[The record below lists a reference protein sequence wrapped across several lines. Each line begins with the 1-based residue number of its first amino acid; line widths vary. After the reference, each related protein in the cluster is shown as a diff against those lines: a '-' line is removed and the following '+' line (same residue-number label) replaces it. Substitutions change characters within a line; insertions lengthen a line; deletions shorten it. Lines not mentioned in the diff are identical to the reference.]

1 MIKTKNINNITNN
14 KANNNIEIF
23 SNDEFGSIRTL
34 NINGEPWF
42 VGRDVAESLGY
53 ANASKAVL
61 AHVDEDDKTFLM
73 LDIAHSQNGNVP
85 VGQSKTALINE
96 SGLYSLILGS
106 KLSGAKKFKRWV
118 TNEVLPS
125 IRKHGV
131 YATEMTIEKT
141 LSDPDYIIQ
150 ILSAFKKEK
159 EDKEKLQIENSQQK
173 ETIVN
178 LNEQIENDKPKIKF
192 AQQIHNSKDTILVRE
207 LAKIISSNGVNIGER
222 KLYSMLRDD
231 GFLISKQGLDY
242 NSPTQKSMNLGLF
255 KVVESAVKTNYGT
268 TKINRT
274 TRVTPKGQE
283 YLLKYILKNTNRKLS
298 QTNKTMLNDG
308 LINPFAV

>member
-1 MIKTKNINNITNN
+1 MTKTNNINNVNNN
-14 KANNNIEIF
+14 KVNNDIEIF

-42 VGRDVAESLGY
+42 VGKDVAEILGY

-159 EDKEKLQIENSQQK
+159 EDKEKLQVENSQQK

-178 LNEQIENDKPKIKF
+178 LNEQISSSYIDKKKKKF
-192 AQQIHNSKDTILVRE
+192 HIL
-207 LAKIISSNGVNIGER
+207 
-222 KLYSMLRDD
+222 Y
-231 GFLISKQGLDY
+231 
-242 NSPTQKSMNLGLF
+242 
-255 KVVESAVKTNYGT
+255 
-268 TKINRT
+268 
-274 TRVTPKGQE
+274 
-283 YLLKYILKNTNRKLS
+283 
-298 QTNKTMLNDG
+298 
-308 LINPFAV
+308 

>member
-1 MIKTKNINNITNN
+1 MMKTKNINNITNN
-14 KANNNIEIF
+14 KVNNNIEIF

-42 VGRDVAESLGY
+42 VGKDVAEVLGY
-53 ANASKAVL
+53 SNPRKAIID
-61 AHVDEDDKTFLM
+61 HVDEDDKGVTKCDTLGG
-73 LDIAHSQNGNVP
+73 IQNLTV
-85 VGQSKTALINE
+85 INE
-96 SGLYSLILGS
+96 SGLYSLILSS
-106 KLSGAKKFKRWV
+106 KLPNAKKFKRWV

-173 ETIVN
+173 EIIVN
-178 LNEQIENDKPKIKF
+178 LNEQIENDKPKIEF
-192 AQQIHNSKDTILVRE
+192 SQQIHNSKDTILVRE

-222 KLYSMLRDD
+222 KLYSMLRDN

-283 YLLKYILKNTNRKLS
+283 YLLNYVLKNTNGKS
-298 QTNKTMLNDG
+298 FQSNKTISNNG
-308 LINPFAV
+308 LMNPFAV

>member
-1 MIKTKNINNITNN
+1 MTNTKNTNNATNN
-14 KANNNIEIF
+14 KVNNNIEIF
-23 SNDEFGSIRTL
+23 SNDEFGSIRIL

-42 VGRDVAESLGY
+42 VGRDVAEVLGY
-53 ANASKAVL
+53 TKFRNALAN
-61 AHVDEDDKTFLM
+61 HVDEDDALKRGIMDSLGRIQET
-73 LDIAHSQNGNVP
+73 
-85 VGQSKTALINE
+85 KLINE
-96 SGLYSLILGS
+96 SGLYSLILSS
-106 KLSGAKKFKRWV
+106 KLPTAKKFKRWV

-131 YATEMTIEKT
+131 YTTEMTIEKT

-173 ETIVN
+173 EIIVN
-178 LNEQIENDKPKIKF
+178 LNEQIENDKPKMEF

-298 QTNKTMLNDG
+298 QTNKTMSNDG

>member
-1 MIKTKNINNITNN
+1 MMKTKNTNNVTNN
-14 KANNNIEIF
+14 KVNNNIEIF

-42 VGRDVAESLGY
+42 VGKDVAEILGY

-125 IRKHGV
+125 IRKHGI

-178 LNEQIENDKPKIKF
+178 LNEQIENDKPKIEF

-283 YLLKYILKNTNRKLS
+283 YLLNYVLKNTNRKS
-298 QTNKTMLNDG
+298 FQANKPMSNDG

>member
-1 MIKTKNINNITNN
+1 MTKTNNINNVNNN
-14 KANNNIEIF
+14 KVNNDIEIF

-42 VGRDVAESLGY
+42 VGRDVAKTLGY
-53 ANASKAVL
+53 SNTKDALMKR
-61 AHVDEDDKTFLM
+61 VDNEDK
-73 LDIAHSQNGNVP
+73 LDGVAICDPMGREQKP
-85 VGQSKTALINE
+85 VLINE
-96 SGLYSLILGS
+96 SGLYSLILSS
-106 KLSGAKKFKRWV
+106 KLPTAKKFKRWV

-159 EDKEKLQIENSQQK
+159 EDKEKLQVENSQQK
-173 ETIVN
+173 ETIIN
-178 LNEQIENDKPKIKF
+178 LNEQIKNDKPKIDF

-283 YLLKYILKNTNRKLS
+283 YLLNYVLKNTDRKSS
-298 QTNKTMLNDG
+298 QTNKTMSNDG

>member
-1 MIKTKNINNITNN
+1 MTKTNNINNVNNN
-14 KANNNIEIF
+14 KVNNDIEIF

-42 VGRDVAESLGY
+42 VGKDVAEILGY

-61 AHVDEDDKTFLM
+61 AHVDEDDKTFLT
-73 LDIAHSQNGNVP
+73 LDIAHSKNGNVP

-96 SGLYSLILGS
+96 SGLYSLILRS

-159 EDKEKLQIENSQQK
+159 EDKEKLQVENSQQK
-173 ETIVN
+173 ETIIN
-178 LNEQIENDKPKIKF
+178 LNEQIKNDKPKIDF

-283 YLLKYILKNTNRKLS
+283 YLLNYVLKNTNRKSS
-298 QTNKTMLNDG
+298 QTNKPMSNDG

>member
-1 MIKTKNINNITNN
+1 MTNTNNINNVTNS
-14 KANNNIEIF
+14 KVNNNVEIF
-23 SNDEFGSIRTL
+23 SNDEFGSVRTL

-42 VGRDVAESLGY
+42 VGKDVATALGY
-53 ANASKAVL
+53 GNGKSLANAVSK
-61 AHVDEDDKTFLM
+61 HVDNEDKGVTEM
-73 LDIAHSQNGNVP
+73 MTPGGKQ
-85 VGQSKTALINE
+85 KMTLINE
-96 SGLYSLILGS
+96 SGLYSLILSS
-106 KLSGAKKFKRWV
+106 KLPTAKKFKRWV

-159 EDKEKLQIENSQQK
+159 EDKEKLQVENSQQK

-178 LNEQIENDKPKIKF
+178 LNEQIENDKPKIEF
-192 AQQIHNSKDTILVRE
+192 ARQIHNSKDTILIRE

-222 KLYSMLRDD
+222 KLYSMLRDN

-283 YLLKYILKNTNRKLS
+283 YLLNYVLKNTNGKS
-298 QTNKTMLNDG
+298 FQSNKTMSNNE

>member
-1 MIKTKNINNITNN
+1 MMKTKNTNNVTNN
-14 KANNNIEIF
+14 KVNNNIEIF

-42 VGRDVAESLGY
+42 VGKDVAEVLGY
-53 ANASKAVL
+53 ERPTKAVSDR
-61 AHVDEDDKTFLM
+61 VEDD
-73 LDIAHSQNGNVP
+73 DIDGIPIQDSIGRMQNTP
-85 VGQSKTALINE
+85 IINE
-96 SGLYSLILGS
+96 SGLYSLILSS
-106 KLSGAKKFKRWV
+106 KLPTAKKFKRWV

-283 YLLKYILKNTNRKLS
+283 YLLNYVLKNTNRKLS
-298 QTNKTMLNDG
+298 QTNKTMSNDG

>member
-1 MIKTKNINNITNN
+1 MTKTNNINNVNNN
-14 KANNNIEIF
+14 KVNNDIEIF

-42 VGRDVAESLGY
+42 VGRDVAEILGY

-73 LDIAHSQNGNVP
+73 LDIANKKNGNVP

-159 EDKEKLQIENSQQK
+159 EDKEKLQEMCEKPTPLGVGWIA
-173 ETIVN
+173 
-178 LNEQIENDKPKIKF
+178 QI
-192 AQQIHNSKDTILVRE
+192 
-207 LAKIISSNGVNIGER
+207 KIIYKGFDTS
-222 KLYSMLRDD
+222 LMLSLMDAMVS
-231 GFLISKQGLDY
+231 LVV
-242 NSPTQKSMNLGLF
+242 
-255 KVVESAVKTNYGT
+255 KV
-268 TKINRT
+268 
-274 TRVTPKGQE
+274 
-283 YLLKYILKNTNRKLS
+283 L
-298 QTNKTMLNDG
+298 
-308 LINPFAV
+308 

>member
-1 MIKTKNINNITNN
+1 MTKTNNINNVNNN
-14 KANNNIEIF
+14 KVNNNIEIF

-42 VGRDVAESLGY
+42 VGRDVAEILGY

-61 AHVDEDDKTFLM
+61 ANVDEDDKTFLM

-131 YATEMTIEKT
+131 YATEMTIKKPYLT
-141 LSDPDYIIQ
+141 QITSFKSYQLSR
-150 ILSAFKKEK
+150 KKK
-159 EDKEKLQIENSQQK
+159 
-173 ETIVN
+173 
-178 LNEQIENDKPKIKF
+178 KI
-192 AQQIHNSKDTILVRE
+192 
-207 LAKIISSNGVNIGER
+207 R
-222 KLYSMLRDD
+222 KSY
-231 GFLISKQGLDY
+231 K
-242 NSPTQKSMNLGLF
+242 
-255 KVVESAVKTNYGT
+255 
-268 TKINRT
+268 
-274 TRVTPKGQE
+274 
-283 YLLKYILKNTNRKLS
+283 
-298 QTNKTMLNDG
+298 
-308 LINPFAV
+308 